1 MKFYDITIDIQLY
14 DRDISVSVV
23 DSAVLTKEFIITFLT
38 EFYLQLTTISWL
50 SVRTVQRQSKSIQ
63 DDSFSAPSSSEYLS
77 GLFSTISSLVTSNVE
92 SVGRQDDWRDVDVDI
107 ISRAEERVRLA
118 QELAH
123 NNSLARARLGMT
135 QIIR

>member
-1 MKFYDITIDIQLY
+1 MKFYDITIDIELY

-23 DSAVLTKEFIITFLT
+23 ESAVLTKEFIITFLT

-50 SVRTVQRQSKSIQ
+50 SVRTVQRQSKSSQ
-63 DDSFSAPSSSEYLS
+63 DDSSSAPSSSEYLS
-77 GLFSTISSLVTSNVE
+77 GLFSTISSLVPSNVE

-123 NNSLARARLGMT
+123 NNSLARARLGIT